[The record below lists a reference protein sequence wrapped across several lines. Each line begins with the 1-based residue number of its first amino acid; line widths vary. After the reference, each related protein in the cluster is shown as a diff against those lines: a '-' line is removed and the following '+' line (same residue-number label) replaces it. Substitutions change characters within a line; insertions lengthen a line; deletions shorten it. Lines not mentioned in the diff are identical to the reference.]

1 MAETI
6 DLNADVG
13 ESDESGHDAALV
25 GWVTSV
31 NVACGVHAG
40 SATLM
45 RRIVRLAR
53 RAGVAVGA
61 HPGFPDRE
69 GFGRR
74 ELEMPG
80 AEVADQVRYQ
90 VSALA
95 GIAAAQGERLR
106 HVKPHGAL
114 YNLAARDRSLAEAV
128 VAAVATVDRSLRI
141 VGPPGSE
148 LLAAAAR
155 DGLPMAAE
163 AFADRA
169 YRPDGSLVPRR
180 EPGAVIHDPA
190 TVVGRVL
197 RLVQDGEVVA
207 IDGSVVRLE
216 PDTICLHSDTP
227 DAAELARLVRRGLA
241 DAGIRAA
248 PCEP

>member
-1 MAETI
+1 
-6 DLNADVG
+6 
-13 ESDESGHDAALV
+13 
-25 GWVTSV
+25 
-31 NVACGVHAG
+31 
-40 SATLM
+40 
-45 RRIVRLAR
+45 
-53 RAGVAVGA
+53 
-61 HPGFPDRE
+61 
-69 GFGRR
+69 
-74 ELEMPG
+74 
-80 AEVADQVRYQ
+80 
-90 VSALA
+90 
-95 GIAAAQGERLR
+95 
-106 HVKPHGAL
+106 
-114 YNLAARDRSLAEAV
+114 LAARDRSLAEAV